1 MSKNYIITIDGP
13 AASGKGAISK
23 ILSKELN
30 FYYLETG
37 IYYRILA
44 RKIKNNK
51 IQKSDYKKYI
61 LSLKTNNF
69 DFSIK
74 NREDLY
80 KPEISMLSSF
90 LAKEKIVREFILE
103 RQRYLINNS
112 SKKYKGILLEGRD
125 CGTVIAPQAD
135 IKIYITSDLNV
146 RAKRRY
152 DQYKA
157 ENKEIS
163 FDDVYLDLSERDNR
177 DKNRSISPLKKAEDA
192 VEINNTT
199 DNLKETI
206 NIVKNIIF
214 SKIPYLKIN

>member
-80 KPEISMLSSF
+80 KPEISKLSSF

-214 SKIPYLKIN
+214 SKIPTLKN

>member
-44 RKIKNNK
+44 SKIKNNK
-51 IQKSDYKKYI
+51 IQKSDYKRYI
-61 LSLKTNNF
+61 LSLKKNNF

-74 NREDLY
+74 DREDLY
-80 KPEISMLSSF
+80 KPEISKLSSF

-163 FDDVYLDLSERDNR
+163 FEDVYLDLSERDNR

-206 NIVKNIIF
+206 NIVKKIIF
-214 SKIPYLKIN
+214 SKIPTLKN

>member
-44 RKIKNNK
+44 RNIKNNK
-51 IQKSDYKKYI
+51 IQKSDYKRYI

-80 KPEISMLSSF
+80 KPEISKLSSF

-152 DQYKA
+152 DQYKS

-177 DKNRSISPLKKAEDA
+177 DKNRSISPLRKAEDA

-206 NIVKNIIF
+206 NIVKKIIF
-214 SKIPYLKIN
+214 SRIPTLKN

>member
-51 IQKSDYKKYI
+51 IKKSDYKRYI

-74 NREDLY
+74 DREDLY
-80 KPEISMLSSF
+80 KPEISKLSSF

-112 SKKYKGILLEGRD
+112 LKKYKGILLEGRD

-163 FDDVYLDLSERDNR
+163 FEDVYLDLSERDNR

-206 NIVKNIIF
+206 NIVKKIIF
-214 SKIPYLKIN
+214 SKIPTLKN

>member
-1 MSKNYIITIDGP
+1 MSTSDIITIDGP

-112 SKKYKGILLEGRD
+112 SNFWLCTLY
-125 CGTVIAPQAD
+125 
-135 IKIYITSDLNV
+135 
-146 RAKRRY
+146 
-152 DQYKA
+152 
-157 ENKEIS
+157 
-163 FDDVYLDLSERDNR
+163 
-177 DKNRSISPLKKAEDA
+177 
-192 VEINNTT
+192 
-199 DNLKETI
+199 
-206 NIVKNIIF
+206 
-214 SKIPYLKIN
+214 